1 MAAAPPQRRR
11 RTERRRVRRPPDV
24 AKAQL
29 LAAGVDLVH
38 ERAMGETLGH
48 LRISD
53 LARRAGVTSGAFY
66 HHWPD
71 GQEAYRADL
80 LDALLTGDRVDT
92 DLLTGAVEG
101 LEGLRQATTRVATR
115 LRRLERAPPG
125 AGPLGPRRPP
135 RQRRPPPTRRRRTDA
150 AWTAG
155 LARFLTACGRA
166 PGPGWDLSTLA
177 TSLVLLNDGLRTQE
191 LMDATR
197 LPEVVDLSGRTWPL
211 GGLLAVVVLLGA
223 TEPGEVEVPSSEAA
237 EDSDPGA
244 EVTPKRRRLLDL
256 GVAAALAQ
264 PTGNALDHIRA
275 DDVVARVGVTVGAF
289 YHYWETQD
297 DYRDDLVDTLFDA
310 DRYLDP
316 EDVEAQA
323 DTTLSATDIDEG
335 ARRATSWY
343 WSEAAE
349 HPANT
354 VQLGFA
360 ALGDPYIDARL
371 GDETRAL
378 QGPWTQVLEGLLD
391 QFDRHLR
398 PPLIAEQVVLGMGA
412 AMDGCVVRH
421 RLDPTGLGPDAE
433 GWTRWGRACAA
444 MVRGATAPAGDDR
457 DLYNVAEDAFGT

>member
-1 MAAAPPQRRR
+1 M
-11 RTERRRVRRPPDV
+11 

-53 LARRAGVTSGAFY
+53 LARQAGVTSGAFY

-80 LDALLTGDRVDT
+80 LDVLLAGDRVDT
-92 DLLTGAVEG
+92 DLLTGAVDG
-101 LEGLRQATTRVATR
+101 LEGLRQATTRAATASAGSR
-115 LRRLERAPPG
+115 EHRLELALWAHDDPRAIAGLLRRA
-125 AGPLGPRRPP
+125 
-135 RQRRPPPTRRRRTDA
+135 RRTDA

-166 PGPGWDLSTLA
+166 PGPGWDLPTLA
-177 TSLVLLNDGLRTQE
+177 TTLVLLSDGLRTQE

-197 LPEVVDLSGRTWPL
+197 LTEVVDPSGRTWPL
-211 GGLLAVVVLLGA
+211 GGLLAVVMLLGA
-223 TEPGEVEVPSSEAA
+223 TEPGEVGGALSREAA
-237 EDSDPGA
+237 EASDPRA

-323 DTTLSATDIDEG
+323 DTTLSAMDIDEG

-398 PPLIAEQVVLGMGA
+398 PPLVAEQVVLAMGA

-457 DLYNVAEDAFGT
+457 DLYTVAEDAFGE